1 MTCEIKMSNLFYPTP
16 LICEYFQLD
25 FSRRRSK
32 MKKFI
37 SFFIIIVTLSIMVGS
52 SIQAFCQDTSNTPGT
67 SATADTISSAKQ
79 PGEVQLD
86 TGKRGFNIKTIL
98 ELFKIAGAGFAFAL
112 VATFVLGILFI
123 SQKWWVLRREKKD
136 AQKIPVKTMKT
147 MGFDDIKNMFTK
159 VKDDDLVTND
169 DDPKKEAQKIPL
181 LKKIFRRKKA
191 TAFQLLHKLYKI
203 FDAQR
208 TTTAFNEETSS
219 FVQYLKDMFNPFLT
233 RLSFLSDTAGALG
246 LLGTVWGMFLVF
258 YRGSP
263 DPEETLQGMGI
274 ALSTTI
280 IGLVISIILNS
291 FTTVVSN
298 LFDKHLDFVNNMAA
312 VFQERMMKEEEKQP
326 LRTQPIIVDSI
337 AISDRLAQQP
347 IVSEQRPVPVQ
358 ETPSEKAEPPEKTR
372 PVYGPP
378 AEIKV
383 ISGDNQTGEVNSP
396 LAEPIVVEIQD
407 SKGNFLENE
416 TVVFSA
422 ENGAGVFS
430 NNNRLQ
436 KILTDDEG
444 RVKTQFTLGK
454 TAGEKTIHISV
465 DGSDGRG
472 IKLLTI
478 AKPTPPTKMIELKGN
493 YQTGELGKRLPIPF
507 TVAIHDKY
515 DNPITMFELDFS
527 LKKGSGRFQDTQNS
541 HFTAHTNEDG
551 LVQAYFIIGN
561 DRGAREIEVEA
572 KKVEP
577 SKITFEAFAV

>member
-1 MTCEIKMSNLFYPTP
+1 MKNFNV
-16 LICEYFQLD
+16 D
-25 FSRRRSK
+25 FSRRRNN
-32 MKKFI
+32 MKKLRC
-37 SFFIIIVTLSIMVGS
+37 SFIMV
-52 SIQAFCQDTSNTPGT
+52 IIFLMMMNLTQAYCQDTTEVPSQSVAGD
-67 SATADTISSAKQ
+67 SIASAK
-79 PGEVQLD
+79 PSTDVLMD

-112 VATFVLGILFI
+112 SLTFVLGILFI
-123 SQKWWVLRREKKD
+123 SQKWFVLIREKKD
-136 AQKIPVKTMKT
+136 AQKIPVQKMKT
-147 MGFDDIKNMFTK
+147 MGYDDIKDMFTK
-159 VKDDDLVTND
+159 VKDDDLISFDEV
-169 DDPKKEAQKIPL
+169 KKEAEKIPL

-203 FDAQR
+203 FDAQK

-219 FVQYLKDMFNPFLT
+219 FIQYLKDMFNPFLT

-298 LFDKHLDFVNNMAA
+298 LFDKHLDFINNMAD

-326 LRTQPIIVDSI
+326 VKTQPIFVDSI
-337 AISDRLAQQP
+337 AISERIPPQP
-347 IVSEQRPVPVQ
+347 VVSEKR
-358 ETPSEKAEPPEKTR
+358 TEKIDEESLEKIEAPEITK

-378 AEIKV
+378 AKIKV
-383 ISGDNQTGEVNSP
+383 VSGDNQTAEVSTQ
-396 LAEPIVVEIQD
+396 LLEPIIIEIQD
-407 SKGNFLENE
+407 SNGNPLENE
-416 TVVFSA
+416 TVIFAA
-422 ENGAGVFS
+422 EDGAGMFS
-430 NNNRLQ
+430 NNSRMQ
-436 KILTDDEG
+436 KILTDEEG
-444 RVKTQFTLGK
+444 RAKTQFTLGK

-465 DGSDGRG
+465 DGSDDRG

-478 AKPTPPTKMIELKGN
+478 SKPTPATKMIELKGN

-507 TVAIHDKY
+507 TIAIRDRY
-515 DNPITMFELDFS
+515 DNPIPMFGVDFS
-527 LKKGSGRFQDTQNS
+527 LKRGTGRFQDTQNS
-541 HFTAHTNEDG
+541 HFMAHTNEDG
-551 LVQAYFIIGN
+551 LAQVYFIVGN

-577 SKITFEAFAV
+577 SKIIFEAFAI